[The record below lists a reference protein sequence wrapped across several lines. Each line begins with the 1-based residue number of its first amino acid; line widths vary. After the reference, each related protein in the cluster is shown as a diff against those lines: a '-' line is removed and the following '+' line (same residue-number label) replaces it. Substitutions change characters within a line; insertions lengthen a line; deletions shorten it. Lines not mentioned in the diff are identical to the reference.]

1 VKCRFFLISAKKN
14 FVISASFLLPKVV
27 IWCCSILSTA
37 FCLISKLTDCYIS
50 KTGLD
55 FFYQNQLDESARINR
70 RAATAFFTVVVFSD
84 ASVRSDAPA

>member
-1 VKCRFFLISAKKN
+1 MSIFSYFGEKK
-14 FVISASFLLPKVV
+14 FCYFCKFLLPKVV